1 MTATFGRRNRAPAPA
16 VAKPAPRTELALTPA
31 QRAYLF
37 AEAPPEVSERTSSG
51 APTAPRLNRRAA
63 LIACA
68 ALTAVTVALGALGK
82 HDVALQGMPS
92 AMEPMSQEFLALI
105 GPNAAAFVLGWT
117 VLITFLNFTA
127 NLWITRKLAGAFG
140 LSAVAAYAGVGAV
153 IGFAMAWIP
162 DALGLGAS
170 EIGLGMEA
178 LAGAGLSGLY
188 RLLYGPLRP

>member
-1 MTATFGRRNRAPAPA
+1 MTAPFGRRNRAPAPS
-16 VAKPAPRTELALTPA
+16 VARLAPRAAELALTPE

-37 AEAPPEVSERTSSG
+37 AEAAESSEPRSSAPPT
-51 APTAPRLNRRAA
+51 PQNRGAA

-92 AMEPMSQEFLALI
+92 ALEPMSQEFLALI

-117 VLITFLNFTA
+117 VLITFLNYTA
-127 NLWITRKLAGAFG
+127 NLWLTRKLAGALG

-188 RLLYGPLRP
+188 RLLCGPVRP